1 MNKTIT
7 NVLSVA
13 AIIISMVALAQVHPT
28 DGQDFDYI
36 GAMVGVLSLIV
47 TILIGYQIYTVINV
61 KEELKE
67 VKEIRTEIDYKLQE
81 KVDELTTDYR
91 DDLKKSTPL
100 ILSLASA
107 GSGMDF
113 LMIESAFRAYQESKP
128 QQMAKDL
135 SFQTII
141 LIFAEIAKMKD
152 QDKIQKKIDD
162 MAKHVTYKQAVEFYT
177 DFAKIEDKGV
187 YGVIEPLVLS
197 LLAVLP
203 KDEQDGN
210 KE

>member
-1 MNKTIT
+1 MWIMNKTIT

-13 AIIISMVALAQVHPT
+13 AIIISMVALAQVYPT

-91 DDLKKSTPL
+91 DDLKKSTPDRK
-100 ILSLASA
+100 S
-107 GSGMDF
+107 
-113 LMIESAFRAYQESKP
+113 
-128 QQMAKDL
+128 
-135 SFQTII
+135 
-141 LIFAEIAKMKD
+141 
-152 QDKIQKKIDD
+152 
-162 MAKHVTYKQAVEFYT
+162 VV
-177 DFAKIEDKGV
+177 
-187 YGVIEPLVLS
+187 
-197 LLAVLP
+197 
-203 KDEQDGN
+203 
-210 KE
+210 